1 MHSHMPEEWKIAVL
15 IPCLDEERTI
25 GNVVRDFKDVLP
37 SADIYVYDNAST
49 DATAAEASRAGAIVR
64 SELRRGKG
72 NVVRSMFRDI
82 DADIYVMVDG
92 DDTYSA
98 ADAEKLVSA
107 VEGGADMAVGDRN
120 IVGQYGR
127 QGPRRFHLTGN
138 LLVRTLVRGLF
149 KSEIHDIMS
158 GYRAFSRRF
167 VKNYPVL
174 FGGFQLETDMTVFA
188 SHRFLSVRE
197 IPVRYRERKEGGSPS
212 KLRTYADGFAVILA
226 IVNLYRYY
234 RPFAFFSFLAV
245 VFALSGLASGTPVL
259 IEYIE
264 TRYILRV
271 PLAILASSLVAIGA
285 NLFVSGILSDT
296 VHRSQRE
303 AFETDIRRKS

>member
-1 MHSHMPEEWKIAVL
+1 MPGERNIAVL
-15 IPCLDEERTI
+15 VPCLNEERTI
-25 GNVVRDFKDVLP
+25 GKVVRDFKVALP

-49 DATAAEASRAGAIVR
+49 DSTAAEALRSGAVVR
-64 SELRRGKG
+64 TESRRGKG

-82 DADIYVMVDG
+82 EADIYVMVDG

-98 ADAEKLVSA
+98 ADAKKLLSA
-107 VEGGADMAVGDRN
+107 VVAGADMVVGDRN
-120 IVGQYGR
+120 IVGQYGH

-149 KSEIHDIMS
+149 KSEIYDIMS

-197 IPVRYRERKEGGSPS
+197 IPVKYRERKEGENPS
-212 KLRTYADGFAVILA
+212 KLRTYSDGLAVILA

-234 RPFAFFSFLAV
+234 RPFAFFSFLAI

-264 TRYILRV
+264 THYILRV
-271 PLAILASSLVAIGA
+271 PLAILASSLVAIGV

>member
-1 MHSHMPEEWKIAVL
+1 MGTVAVL
-15 IPCLDEERTI
+15 IPCLNEERTI
-25 GNVVRDFKDVLP
+25 GSVVRGFREAIPEADV
-37 SADIYVYDNAST
+37 YVYDNAST
-49 DATAAEASRAGAIVR
+49 DTTAVEASRAGAIVR
-64 SELRRGKG
+64 SERRRGKG

-82 DADIYVMVDG
+82 EADIYVIVDG
-92 DDTYSA
+92 DDTYRA
-98 ADAEKLVSA
+98 ADAGKLVEA
-107 VEGGADMAVGDRN
+107 VEGGVDMVVGDRN

-149 KSEIHDIMS
+149 HSEVQDIMS

-174 FGGFQLETDMTVFA
+174 FGGFQLETDMTIFA

-197 IPVRYRERKEGGSPS
+197 IPVGYRERQEGESLS
-212 KLRTYADGFAVILA
+212 KLRTYSDGFSVILA

-234 RPFAFFSFLAV
+234 RPFAFFSFLA
-245 VFALSGLASGTPVL
+245 ALFVSFGLVSGIPVL

-271 PLAILASSLVAIGA
+271 PLAILASSLVAIGV

-303 AFETDIRRKS
+303 AFETDIRRKV

>member
-1 MHSHMPEEWKIAVL
+1 M
-15 IPCLDEERTI
+15 
-25 GNVVRDFKDVLP
+25 F
-37 SADIYVYDNAST
+37 ADI
-49 DATAAEASRAGAIVR
+49 E
-64 SELRRGKG
+64 
-72 NVVRSMFRDI
+72 
-82 DADIYVMVDG
+82 ADIYVMVDG

-98 ADAEKLVSA
+98 ADAKKLVSA
-107 VEGGADMAVGDRN
+107 VEEGVDMVVGDRN

-127 QGPRRFHLTGN
+127 QGPRRFHLAGN

-149 KSEIHDIMS
+149 KSDIHDIMS

-197 IPVRYRERKEGGSPS
+197 IPVGYRERQVGENPS
-212 KLRTYADGFAVILA
+212 KLRTYSDGFAVILA

-245 VFALSGLASGTPVL
+245 VFVLSGLAFGTPVL
-259 IEYIE
+259 IEYIK

-271 PLAILASSLVAIGA
+271 PLAILASSLVAIGV

-296 VHRSQRE
+296 VHRGQRE